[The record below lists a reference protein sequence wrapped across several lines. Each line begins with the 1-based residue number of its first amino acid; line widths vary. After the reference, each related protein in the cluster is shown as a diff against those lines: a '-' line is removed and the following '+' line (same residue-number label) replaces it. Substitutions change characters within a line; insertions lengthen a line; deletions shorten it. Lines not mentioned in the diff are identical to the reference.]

1 MFTLLTLFLIFYLVP
16 SFIAS
21 MRGHRNAGAIFIL
34 NLLAGWTFVGWI
46 VAMVWAFTA
55 DVTPTKRWKI
65 FWAAASLVCVTAI
78 PVFIAGYV
86 AYSDRLKESRQPIE
100 QQSAAPTPYASNQQE
115 IPSPTPIPAAE
126 TPAVPEGTPYVQQL
140 VLRNGHYVDAIPAT
154 TPVPETI
161 WTKEELQA
169 YFHPAAQAQDDKS
182 FFAGTHLGMT
192 IEQCGAFYHGFGIY
206 AVGHSGSPQGEA
218 QVDFRTSA
226 VPQRRVYVFYRK
238 STGKIVSVMYWK
250 LGENETFSKDEIQF
264 LTSLNQGGG
273 LVTQV
278 SDGGSEFEVSTPRQ
292 FQLEQA
298 QADPM
303 IKNHD

>member
-16 SFIAS
+16 TFIAS
-21 MRGHRNAGAIFIL
+21 VRGHRNAGAIFIL

-86 AYSDRLKESRQPIE
+86 AYSDRLKEGRQPIE
-100 QQSAAPTPYASNQQE
+100 QHSAAPRPYASNQQE
-115 IPSPTPIPAAE
+115 IPSPTPIPAEE

-154 TPVPETI
+154 TPVP
-161 WTKEELQA
+161 
-169 YFHPAAQAQDDKS
+169 HPAAQTQDDKS

-264 LTSLNQGGG
+264 LASLNQGVV

-278 SDGGSEFEVSTPRQ
+278 SEDGSEFEVSTPRQ